1 MSAKMLTDEEA
12 LAVLRQWHE
21 ENAVW
26 RVIARKSPVSIN
38 VEAICIGVSPKAI
51 AFEVGSQE
59 EPLYIDW
66 ARLNYYFATPKMVKD
81 LFIKNHKRNFSACL
95 MADITWPEVICFMKA
110 EPDEANPP
118 IEAETENHSEFT
130 RQVALALLD
139 TTAHQMAARQLLYDA
154 GISSEERYQ
163 QTYTS
168 ILKGQFEALR
178 AALQTSDGARVMK
191 IIEALSKSP
200 HKT

>member
-1 MSAKMLTDEEA
+1 MLTDEEV
-12 LAVLRQWHE
+12 LAAFRQWHD

-26 RVIARKSPVSIN
+26 QVIARKSPVSIN
-38 VEAICIGVSPKAI
+38 VEAVCIGVSQKAI
-51 AFEVGSQE
+51 AFEVRSQE

-66 ARLNYYFATPKMVKD
+66 ARLNYFFANPKMVKN
-81 LFIKNHKRNFSACL
+81 LFVKDHKRNFSTCL

-110 EPDEANPP
+110 ETSEATVP
-118 IEAETENHSEFT
+118 IETETENHSEFT
-130 RQVALALLD
+130 RQIALALLD

-154 GISSEERYQ
+154 GISTEERYQ

-178 AALQTSDGARVMK
+178 EALQTSDGARVMK